1 MVQIKLLWLAVPEHE
16 VAGVGYEAYALAED
30 EDGVVAEDGVAYY
43 DVISLLFMFY
53 NILVFVADRWV
64 VCYICNMRR
73 LTLLLIVMI
82 FQLSA
87 YAQQKMAE
95 DYYADAFNEI
105 SDMLSGKTQLSIK
118 RAVYLAEWA
127 YYEGRLDYQKDFC
140 DEIDRIT
147 KFLNLFYDVN
157 KLSAYKTGKQIALN
171 DYFFKP
177 YSGNGYKPYIYDFEH
192 FSADEDNWETQFV
205 TKVLKTHCG

>member
-1 MVQIKLLWLAVPEHE
+1 MLWSAVPEHE

-30 EDGVVAEDGVAYY
+30 QDGVVAEDGVAYY
-43 DVISLLFMFY
+43 VVVSLLFMFY
-53 NILVFVADRWV
+53 NILVSVADRWA

-82 FQLSA
+82 FRLSA
-87 YAQQKMAE
+87 NAQQKMAE

-127 YYEGRLDYQKDFC
+127 YYEGKLDYQKDFC
-140 DEIDRIT
+140 
-147 KFLNLFYDVN
+147 N
-157 KLSAYKTGKQIALN
+157 
-171 DYFFKP
+171 
-177 YSGNGYKPYIYDFEH
+177 
-192 FSADEDNWETQFV
+192 
-205 TKVLKTHCG
+205 